1 MTYGQLLLRVGY
13 RMPEAS
19 IKVRETSYQVK
30 PMPIPESTLSSWS
43 HHQAGTAS
51 KQTHVSVRDALA
63 AYDWPPE
70 VKYEVFLQGSYKNDT
85 NLRRDSDVDVVV
97 RLASKLR
104 PRVALLTGEQ
114 LQEDGSHKA
123 AYERWHSFRRHA
135 LKAMRDRYGDAATS
149 GRKTIKLAK
158 GAIQADADL
167 VITLSYK
174 EGIGFYLPD
183 ERRWVVSYP
192 QQHYQRGLKKEEA
205 TSKRF
210 KRTIRMFK
218 AARNHLVNNGALTKD
233 DAPSYFIECL
243 LYNVPESLFAPKLAP
258 TYTGTLDW
266 LKTAKLK
273 DFQCQNGLVPLFGRQ
288 REQWT
293 AAKSQAFVKAM
304 QELWDTWR

>member
-1 MTYGQLLLRVGY
+1 
-13 RMPEAS
+13 
-19 IKVRETSYQVK
+19 
-30 PMPIPESTLSSWS
+30 MPIRESTLSSWS

-51 KQTHVSVRDALA
+51 KQAHVSVRDAQA
-63 AYDWPPE
+63 AYDWPSE

-135 LKAMRDRYGDAATS
+135 LKAMRARYGDAVSS

-158 GAIQADADL
+158 GEIQADADL
-167 VITLSYK
+167 VVTVSYK
-174 EGIGFYLPD
+174 GGIGFYLPD

-192 QQHYQRGLKKEEA
+192 QQHHQRGSKKERA
-205 TSKRF
+205 TSNRF

-218 AARNHLVNNGALTKD
+218 AARNRLVDKGALTKD
-233 DAPSYFIECL
+233 EAPSYFIECL
-243 LYNVPESLFAPKLAP
+243 LYNVPDHLFAQKLAP
-258 TYTGTLDW
+258 TYTGILNW
-266 LKTAKLK
+266 LKTAKLR
-273 DFQCQNGLVPLFGRQ
+273 DFQCQNGQVPLFGRQ
-288 REQWT
+288 REQW
-293 AAKSQAFVKAM
+293 AVDKSRAFVKAM
-304 QELWDTWR
+304 QELWDTWG

>member
-1 MTYGQLLLRVGY
+1 
-13 RMPEAS
+13 
-19 IKVRETSYQVK
+19 
-30 PMPIPESTLSSWS
+30 MPIPESILSSWS

-51 KQTHVSVRDALA
+51 KQAHVSVRDALA
-63 AYDWPPE
+63 AYDWPSE

-135 LKAMRDRYGDAATS
+135 LKAMRARYGDAVSS
-149 GRKTIKLAK
+149 GRKSIKLAK
-158 GAIQADADL
+158 GEIQADVDL
-167 VITLSYK
+167 VVTLSYK
-174 EGIGFYLPD
+174 EGIGLYLPD

-192 QQHYQRGLKKEEA
+192 QQHHQRGLKKEEA

-218 AARNHLVNNGALTKD
+218 AARNRLVDKRVLTKD
-233 DAPSYFIECL
+233 DAPSYFIECCSTTYPTVYL
-243 LYNVPESLFAPKLAP
+243 NES
-258 TYTGTLDW
+258 
-266 LKTAKLK
+266 
-273 DFQCQNGLVPLFGRQ
+273 
-288 REQWT
+288 
-293 AAKSQAFVKAM
+293 
-304 QELWDTWR
+304 